1 VSKPEPYAFDE
12 RILAERLASIINPRL
27 QELSRTYDQ
36 LRQEVNLLKANLE
49 VTRRETI
56 QSLSEALVRANVAE
70 LAKAYI
76 VPEVQR
82 LESRN
87 ARLEANLAEV
97 ARRLDALINILQ
109 TSAPP
114 VKEEAPGE
122 AGERLFEEPIDARL
136 DAIATSISAMKDMV
150 ADIPELESRLA
161 ALERKVG
168 ELAQTLSSLAPIIQ
182 SLAQGQ
188 EELSKAVKEI
198 AESLG
203 EVRGAVEEIHEVAT
217 SRARVEE
224 EEEERPQPET
234 RRAGRR

>member
-12 RILAERLASIINPRL
+12 RILAERLASRINPRL
-27 QELSRTYDQ
+27 DEIARAYDQ
-36 LRQEVNLLKANLE
+36 LREEINLLKANLE

-56 QSLSEALVRANVAE
+56 RSLSDALVQTKVAE

-76 VPEVQR
+76 APEVQR
-82 LESRN
+82 LESRT
-87 ARLEANLAEV
+87 ARLEANLVEV
-97 ARRLDALINILQ
+97 AKRLDALVNVLQ
-109 TSAPP
+109 SSAPP
-114 VKEEAPGE
+114 VREERAE
-122 AGERLFEEPIDARL
+122 ERLFEEPIDVRL
-136 DAIATSISAMKDMV
+136 DAISTSLSAMKEMI

-168 ELAQTLSSLAPIIQ
+168 ELGQTLSSLAPIVQ

-188 EELSKAVKEI
+188 AELSKAVKEI

-203 EVRGAVEEIHEVAT
+203 EVRDVVEEIHEVAV

-224 EEEERPQPET
+224 EEEGRPQPEV